1 MEGDNVLWEA
11 RVVAP
16 AVAVHYGVKAYLH
29 KHNRP
34 NRFLVREG
42 GGRGS
47 AIAGNLKVCVSV
59 NLFIFLL
66 KRGKQEEGEM
76 SLSGSR
82 RL

>member
-1 MEGDNVLWEA
+1 M
-11 RVVAP
+11 VAP
-16 AVAVHYGVKAYLH
+16 AVAVHYGVKAYL
-29 KHNRP
+29 HNRP

-47 AIAGNLKVCVSV
+47 AIAGNLKVFVSV
-59 NLFIFLL
+59 NPFIFLL